1 MSETG
6 GRFAGTCCVVT
17 GAASG
22 IGRVACREFSRAGA
36 RVVCADINLEGAQK
50 TAAACEGN
58 GLAVRL
64 DVTRPDSWKNC
75 LAIAADEFGQVDILV
90 NCAGIGRN
98 GDFEDFA
105 LQDWHDL
112 VAVNLTGTYLGC
124 QAAMSVMRPQGG
136 GVIINLSS
144 IAATTGGADIA
155 AYCATKGG
163 VTALT
168 KAVAMHGAPHGVR
181 VCALA
186 PTYVDTELLD
196 NAEIHFP
203 SRQAMLDLMAELI
216 PMGRV
221 ATAKDIADAIL
232 MLASD
237 GAAMITGSTIYVDGG
252 QTSGMPSRHS
262 EERA

>member
-1 MSETG
+1 MSTKSEMMSGKT
-6 GRFAGTCCVVT
+6 CVVT

-22 IGRVACREFSRAGA
+22 IGRVTCTEFARAGA
-36 RVVCADINLEGAQK
+36 QVICADINLEGAQK
-50 TAAACEGN
+50 TVEACAGN
-58 GLAVRL
+58 ALAVRL

-75 LAIAADEFGQVDILV
+75 LDIAVDEFGQVDILV

-98 GDFEDFA
+98 GDFEEFSLA
-105 LQDWHDL
+105 DWNDL
-112 VAVNLTGTYLGC
+112 IAVNLTGTYLGC
-124 QAAMSVMRPQGG
+124 QAAMRLMRPQAS

-155 AYCATKGG
+155 AYCASKGG

-181 VCALA
+181 VCGLA

-203 SRQAMLDLMAELI
+203 SRRAMLDLMAELI

-221 ATAKDIADAIL
+221 ATPKDIADAIL

-237 GAAMITGSTIYVDGG
+237 SAAMITGSTIYVDGG

-262 EERA
+262 E

>member
-1 MSETG
+1 VTG
-6 GRFAGTCCVVT
+6 SDGRMVGKRCIIT

-22 IGRVACREFSRAGA
+22 IGRATCTAFVGEGA
-36 RVVCADINLEGAQK
+36 QVICADINLDGAKATAK
-50 TAAACEGN
+50 TCESGTVAF
-58 GLAVRL
+58 GL
-64 DVTRPDSWKNC
+64 DVTQQESWKACMDNAC
-75 LAIAADEFGQVDILV
+75 EEFGGIDILV

-98 GDFEDFA
+98 GDFEEFA
-105 LQDWHDL
+105 LEDWNDL
-112 VAVNLTGTYLGC
+112 VAINLTGTYLGC
-124 QAAMSVMRPQGG
+124 QAAMRLMRPQAS

-216 PMGRV
+216 PVGRV
-221 ATAKDIADAIL
+221 ATPKEIADAIL
-232 MLASD
+232 LLAD
-237 GAAMITGSTIYVDGG
+237 DKAAMITGSTLFVDGG

-262 EERA
+262 E

>member
-1 MSETG
+1 MQAQGKTMTG
-6 GRFAGTCCVVT
+6 KRCVVT

-22 IGRVACREFSRAGA
+22 IGRVTCTEFARAGA
-36 RVVCADINLEGAQK
+36 KVVCADINLEGAQK
-50 TAAACEGN
+50 TVEACAGDA
-58 GLAVRL
+58 LAVRL

-75 LAIAADEFGQVDILV
+75 LDIAVEEFGQVDILV

-98 GDFEDFA
+98 GDFEAFSLADWNA
-105 LQDWHDL
+105 LI
-112 VAVNLTGTYLGC
+112 AVNLTGTYLGC
-124 QAAMSVMRPQGG
+124 QAAMRLMRPQGS

-163 VTALT
+163 VAALT
-168 KAVAMHGAPHGVR
+168 KAVAMHGAAHGMR

-196 NAEIHFP
+196 NADIHFP
-203 SRQAMLDLMAELI
+203 SRPAMLDLMAELI

-221 ATAKDIADAIL
+221 ATPKDIADTIL
-232 MLASD
+232 LLASD
-237 GAAMITGSTIYVDGG
+237 GAAMITGSTLYVDGG

-262 EERA
+262 E